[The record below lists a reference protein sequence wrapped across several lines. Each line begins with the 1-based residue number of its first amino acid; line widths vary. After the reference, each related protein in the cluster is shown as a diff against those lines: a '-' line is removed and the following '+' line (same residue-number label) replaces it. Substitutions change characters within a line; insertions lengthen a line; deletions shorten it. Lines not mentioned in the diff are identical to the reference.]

1 MGTDVRFVVDQFAL
15 CNRFASLGVAN
26 PDNTLLP
33 QAYGRV
39 QTAYLK
45 QNRKEAFNVAYGDE
59 NKSYTFPE
67 SLRALQAAYLRV
79 NLPNN
84 GSGDYKMMPGL
95 HIIKTVH
102 IRCNGDLVYSTP
114 YRSIMSDHL
123 ASLRDESARAYAA
136 AHLGYIAGA
145 ASGVGRVCWLPIP
158 LPNSSIWR
166 YGGRSQGALP
176 FSSFKNNKI
185 EVTFDLYDDTY
196 SAADRSTPSPAL
208 SGGQIIMKEVV
219 APLSQMPV
227 LSDARGR
234 YSIVSRRFTIL
245 QDFAVVAANT
255 EADIVVSN
263 LSGCVTEL
271 IVEAF
276 VHDANIDRL
285 DIRSP
290 VVPKSVRLICDSVEC
305 IKYDTQDECRLV
317 EYSHGYRRNDFYSGN
332 VYRLV
337 FGSHGA
343 DTDRQFCGAMN
354 FQGITQANLKLVFP
368 GQTSFRVIAVQ
379 LGVTS
384 ITSSGRL
391 VQKLD

>member
-15 CNRFASLGVAN
+15 CNRFASLGVTN

-45 QNRKEAFNVAYGDE
+45 QNRKESFPVAYGDE

-67 SLRALQAAYLRV
+67 SLRVLQAAYLRV
-79 NLPNN
+79 ALPVN
-84 GSGDYKMMPGL
+84 GSGNYKVLPGL
-95 HIIKTVH
+95 HVIKTIH

-114 YRSIMSDHL
+114 YRTVMADHL

-145 ASGVGRVCWLPIP
+145 ASGAARVCWLPIP

-176 FSSFKNNKI
+176 FGSFKNNKI
-185 EVTFDLYDDTY
+185 EITFDFYPDTY
-196 SAADRSTPSPAL
+196 SAADRSNPSPAL
-208 SGGQIIMKEVV
+208 TDGQIVMKEVV

-234 YSIVSRRFTIL
+234 YSVVSRRFTIL
-245 QDFAVVAANT
+245 QDFTAINAGVQ
-255 EADIVVSN
+255 ADIVVSN

-271 IVEAF
+271 VVEAF
-276 VHDANIDRL
+276 AHDANADRL

-290 VVPKSVRLICDSVEC
+290 VVPTEVRLICDSVEC

-317 EYSHGYRRNDFYSGN
+317 DYSHGYRRNDFFSGN

-354 FQGITQANLKLVFP
+354 FQGITQANLRLKFP
-368 GQTSFRVIAVQ
+368 SQVSFRVLAVQ

-384 ITSSGRL
+384 ITSSGRM

>member
-45 QNRKEAFNVAYGDE
+45 QNRKEAFNVAWGDE

-79 NLPNN
+79 TLPTNN
-84 GSGDYKMMPGL
+84 AGNYKDLPGL
-95 HIIKTVH
+95 HVIKTIH

-114 YRSIMSDHL
+114 YRSVMSDHL

-136 AHLGYIAGA
+136 AHLGYKAGA
-145 ASGVGRVCWLPIP
+145 PSGDARVCWLPIP

-176 FSSFKNNKI
+176 FGSFKNNKI
-185 EVTFDLYDDTY
+185 EITFDMYDSTY
-196 SAADRSTPSPAL
+196 SAADRTAPSPAMT
-208 SGGQIIMKEVV
+208 GGQIIMKEVV

-245 QDFAVVAANT
+245 QDFATAAANA
-255 EADIVVSN
+255 EVDIVVSN
-263 LSGCVTEL
+263 MSGCVTEI

-276 VHDANIDRL
+276 AHDANEDRL
-285 DIRSP
+285 DIRAP
-290 VVPKSVRLICDSVEC
+290 VVPNSVRLICDSVEC
-305 IKYDTQDECRLV
+305 IKYDTEDECRLV
-317 EYSHGYRRNDFYSGN
+317 EYSHGYRRNDFYQGN

-354 FQGITQANLKLVFP
+354 FQGITQANLKLKFGV
-368 GQTSFRVIAVQ
+368 QTKFRVLAVQ

>member
-15 CNRFASLGVAN
+15 CNRFASLGVTN

-45 QNRKEAFNVAYGDE
+45 QNRKESFAVQYAEE

-67 SLRALQAAYLRV
+67 SLRVLQAAYLRV
-79 NLPNN
+79 NLPANN
-84 GSGDYKMMPGL
+84 SGSYKTCPGL
-95 HIIKTVH
+95 NIIKTIH

-114 YRSIMSDHL
+114 YRSVMADHL

-136 AHLGYIAGA
+136 AHLGYKSGA
-145 ASGVGRVCWLPIP
+145 ASGAARVCWLPIP

-176 FSSFKNNKI
+176 FGSFKNNKI
-185 EVTFDLYDDTY
+185 EVTFDMYDNTY
-196 SAADRSTPSPAL
+196 SAADRTAPSPAL
-208 SGGQIIMKEVV
+208 SGGQIVMKEVV

-234 YSIVSRRFTIL
+234 YSVVSRRFTIL
-245 QDFAVVAANT
+245 QDFVSINSNV

-263 LSGCVTEL
+263 LSGCVTEI

-276 VHDANIDRL
+276 AYDANQDRL
-285 DIRSP
+285 DVRAP
-290 VVPKSVRLICDSVEC
+290 VVPTEVKLICDSVEC

-317 EYSHGYRRNDFYSGN
+317 DYSHGYRRNDFFDGN

-354 FQGITQANLKLVFP
+354 FQGITQANLKLKFAQQV
-368 GQTSFRVIAVQ
+368 TFRVLAVQ

>member
-15 CNRFASLGVAN
+15 CNRFASLGVTN

-45 QNRKEAFNVAYGDE
+45 QNRKESFAVQYAEE

-67 SLRALQAAYLRV
+67 SLRVLQAAYLRV
-79 NLPNN
+79 NLPANN
-84 GSGDYKMMPGL
+84 SGSYKTCPGL
-95 HIIKTVH
+95 NIIKTIH
-102 IRCNGDLVYSTP
+102 IRCN
-114 YRSIMSDHL
+114 
-123 ASLRDESARAYAA
+123 SLRDESARAYAA
-136 AHLGYIAGA
+136 AHLGYKSGA
-145 ASGVGRVCWLPIP
+145 ASGAARVCWLPIP

-176 FSSFKNNKI
+176 FGSFKNNKI
-185 EVTFDLYDDTY
+185 EVTFDMYDNTY
-196 SAADRSTPSPAL
+196 SAADRTAPSPAL
-208 SGGQIIMKEVV
+208 SGGQIVMKEVV

-234 YSIVSRRFTIL
+234 YSVVSRRFTIL
-245 QDFAVVAANT
+245 Q

-263 LSGCVTEL
+263 LSGCVTEI

-276 VHDANIDRL
+276 AYDANQDRL
-285 DIRSP
+285 DVRAP
-290 VVPKSVRLICDSVEC
+290 VVPTEVKLICDSVEC

-317 EYSHGYRRNDFYSGN
+317 DYSHGYRRNDFFDGN

-354 FQGITQANLKLVFP
+354 FQGITQANLKLKFAQQV
-368 GQTSFRVIAVQ
+368 TFRVLAVQ

>member
-1 MGTDVRFVVDQFAL
+1 
-15 CNRFASLGVAN
+15 
-26 PDNTLLP
+26 
-33 QAYGRV
+33 
-39 QTAYLK
+39 
-45 QNRKEAFNVAYGDE
+45 
-59 NKSYTFPE
+59 
-67 SLRALQAAYLRV
+67 
-79 NLPNN
+79 
-84 GSGDYKMMPGL
+84 
-95 HIIKTVH
+95 
-102 IRCNGDLVYSTP
+102 
-114 YRSIMSDHL
+114 
-123 ASLRDESARAYAA
+123 
-136 AHLGYIAGA
+136 
-145 ASGVGRVCWLPIP
+145 
-158 LPNSSIWR
+158 
-166 YGGRSQGALP
+166 
-176 FSSFKNNKI
+176 
-185 EVTFDLYDDTY
+185 
-196 SAADRSTPSPAL
+196 
-208 SGGQIIMKEVV
+208 
-219 APLSQMPV
+219 MPV

-305 IKYDTQDECRLV
+305 IKYDTQCRLV